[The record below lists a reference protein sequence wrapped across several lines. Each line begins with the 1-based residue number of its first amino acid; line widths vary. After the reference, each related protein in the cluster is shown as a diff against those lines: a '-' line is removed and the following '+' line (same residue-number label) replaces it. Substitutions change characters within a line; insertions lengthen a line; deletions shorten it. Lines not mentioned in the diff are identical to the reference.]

1 MNNSFA
7 LLFFMLI
14 LMASCTS
21 YQVNRQ
27 LKDIESYIQ
36 DRPDSALCVLEN
48 IDRDNLRSPKN
59 KAYHALLHAMALDK
73 NYIDVTDDSL
83 SRTALNYFDKW
94 GPKKYKA
101 RALYY
106 LGVYYYNIGENKKA
120 ILEFTKSEDLARK
133 AKDGVYLYLSLS
145 TQSDTYSRIYND
157 VEQENC
163 LLKAT
168 EVVEA
173 YDLDKYRDYVDLSL
187 AQAYINTR
195 NIEKSSEIL
204 NKLINRGNTDSVVVG
219 NAISSL
225 AFLKMVQD
233 VPDPE
238 ASAELFS
245 KVYEEYGAMGMKLND
260 FWAWATALHM
270 IGNIQAADELIT
282 QLDKEADIP
291 QSYYWKYK
299 IAKNNDD
306 FENAFNYLEKAW
318 DEGGE
323 EVNLALRQSLSRYQR
338 DYYEA
343 ISLVESNKATKRS
356 YIIIICSFIA
366 LFIFLISNIYINR
379 LEEERIRIMRFAEEM
394 SRIATEEQTRNNALK
409 KRYISLYQ
417 SKFDLIRS
425 LCYQYF
431 VSENRVDA
439 EKLMYGK
446 VASLIKEL
454 RCDKKSQKKME
465 KMLDHDLDGIMTNLR
480 SEMPKLKELDY
491 ILFSYMIIGFDAVT
505 ISQLTGVSDGN
516 IYAHKRRIRLKIQ
529 NSHPPHEEQ
538 FLEMLS

>member
-1 MNNSFA
+1 
-7 LLFFMLI
+7 
-14 LMASCTS
+14 
-21 YQVNRQ
+21 
-27 LKDIESYIQ
+27 
-36 DRPDSALCVLEN
+36 
-48 IDRDNLRSPKN
+48 
-59 KAYHALLHAMALDK
+59 MALDK

-120 ILEFTKSEDLARK
+120 IVEFTKSEDLARK

-145 TQSDTYSRIYND
+145 TQSDTYSKIYND

-366 LFIFLISNIYINR
+366 LFIFLISN
-379 LEEERIRIMRFAEEM
+379 
-394 SRIATEEQTRNNALK
+394 
-409 KRYISLYQ
+409 
-417 SKFDLIRS
+417 
-425 LCYQYF
+425 
-431 VSENRVDA
+431 
-439 EKLMYGK
+439 
-446 VASLIKEL
+446 
-454 RCDKKSQKKME
+454 
-465 KMLDHDLDGIMTNLR
+465 
-480 SEMPKLKELDY
+480 
-491 ILFSYMIIGFDAVT
+491 
-505 ISQLTGVSDGN
+505 
-516 IYAHKRRIRLKIQ
+516 
-529 NSHPPHEEQ
+529 
-538 FLEMLS
+538 

>member
-1 MNNSFA
+1 
-7 LLFFMLI
+7 MLI

-21 YQVNRQ
+21 YQVDRQ

-36 DRPDSALCVLEN
+36 ERPDSALTVLED
-48 IDRDNLRSPKN
+48 IDRTTLRSKRN
-59 KAYHALLHAMALDK
+59 KAHHALLHAMALDK

-120 ILEFTKSEDLARK
+120 IVEFTKSEDLARK

-260 FWAWATALHM
+260 YWAWATALHM

-417 SKFDLIRS
+417 SKFDLMRS

-431 VSENRVDA
+431 VSENRIDA

-446 VASLIKEL
+446 VTSLIEDL
-454 RCDKKSQKKME
+454 RSDKKSQKKIEQMINQ
-465 KMLDHDLDGIMTNLR
+465 DLDDIMVNLR
-480 SEMPKLKELDY
+480 SEMPKFKEIDY
-491 ILFSYMIIGFDAVT
+491 ILFSYIIIGFDAAV
-505 ISQLTGVSDGN
+505 ISQLTGVSESN
-516 IYAHKRRIRLKIQ
+516 IYAHKRRIRLRIQ
-529 NSHPPHEEQ
+529 DSHPPHEEQ